1 MMSEVDVIKFDE
13 DSELVSKCR
22 TGDME
27 AFEGLVRRHEKR
39 MINVAF
45 RMVGDFED
53 ACEVVQDAF
62 VSAYKNIKGFKGS
75 AKFSTWLCAIVMN
88 LSRNRIKR
96 LKARNL
102 LEPVSIDDP
111 VATDEGSVKAEPA
124 SDGPTALEELE
135 RKEMQQKVQGCIE
148 ALDVDFREVIVL
160 RDIQGFQ
167 YDEIEN
173 MLDVPLGTVKSRL
186 YRARAA
192 VSECLKKVLGAL

>member
-1 MMSEVDVIKFDE
+1 M
-13 DSELVSKCR
+13 VSRCR
-22 TGDME
+22 KGDME

-39 MINVAF
+39 MINIAY

-75 AKFSTWLCAIVMN
+75 ARFSTWLCAIVMN

-96 LKARNL
+96 LKARKL

-111 VATDEGSVKAEPA
+111 VTTDEGSVKAEPA
-124 SDGPTALEELE
+124 SEGPTALEELE
-135 RKEMQQKVQGCIE
+135 RKETQQKVQGCVE
-148 ALDVDFREVIVL
+148 ALEVEFREVIVL

-167 YDEIEN
+167 YEEIEN
-173 MLDVPLGTVKSRL
+173 MLDIPSGTVKSRL

>member
-1 MMSEVDVIKFDE
+1 MTEANLINSDE
-13 DSELVSKCR
+13 DSELVFRCR
-22 TGDME
+22 GGDME

-39 MINVAF
+39 MLNIAF

-75 AKFSTWLCAIVMN
+75 SRFSTWLSAIVMN
-88 LSRNRIKR
+88 LSRNRLKR
-96 LKARNL
+96 MKARNRR
-102 LEPVSIDDP
+102 EPVSIDDP
-111 VATDEGSVKAEPA
+111 VTTGNGSVKAEPA

-135 RKEMQQKVQGCIE
+135 RKEIQQKVQGCIA

-167 YDEIEN
+167 YDEIES
-173 MLDVPLGTVKSRL
+173 MLDIPAGTVKSRL
-186 YRARAA
+186 FRARAA